1 MVLYT
6 SSKLQNCIC
15 ASIYIFCM
23 LQFLPEYSDIVLFYQ
38 PDYMETTQYCFV
50 KTVTSQSL
58 KRRY

>member
-6 SSKLQNCIC
+6 SSKFQNCIC

-38 PDYMETTQYCFV
+38 PDYMETRHNIALS
-50 KTVTSQSL
+50 KL
-58 KRRY
+58 